1 MAKDLPYFK
10 FNVSE
15 YINGDITLEDF
26 YIQGVFINICAFYW
40 FKSGNVSLSEMKRRL
55 SKAKP
60 KAFEKLIESN
70 LIKVE
75 GDVLKITFLDEQ
87 LEERAK
93 NADKN
98 HINGLSG
105 GRPKKVGLGELRF
118 YLIKCFNDLECFYK
132 AGITTGSVRK
142 RFSSVKAMPY
152 QYEIILDFICEH
164 PVALALEDTIRSKC
178 ERYDPL
184 IKFSGHLECY
194 KIQDSVVRIISETQ
208 SKPSGLLL
216 ETQFEP
222 TSKPIR
228 REERREEE
236 RREREE
242 YTLHGSGKFF
252 ITIAKRY
259 AYEKIQK
266 IYSLEEYFTS
276 TGQIISLKE
285 SRWTMFDEFVKANS
299 GKAFNEPDHV
309 YNTFR
314 NFCIANAAPS
324 QAANEF
330 INAEVDKAN
339 LTLEA
344 WETMYAYDLKHNEK
358 FKNHFG
364 YNGKLSPSQPVGSN
378 NKR

>member
-70 LIKVE
+70 LIKVK
-75 GDVLKITFLDEQ
+75 GDVLRITFLDEQ
-87 LEERAK
+87 LSERTAISESNAK
-93 NADKN
+93 NGKQ
-98 HINGLSG
+98 G
-105 GRPKKVGLGELRF
+105 GRGNKKSEPKP
-118 YLIKCFNDLECFYK
+118 
-132 AGITTGSVRK
+132 T
-142 RFSSVKAMPY
+142 
-152 QYEIILDFICEH
+152 
-164 PVALALEDTIRSKC
+164 AL
-178 ERYDPL
+178 
-184 IKFSGHLECY
+184 
-194 KIQDSVVRIISETQ
+194 ISE
-208 SKPSGLLL
+208 SELKAEKSN
-216 ETQFEP
+216 
-222 TSKPIR
+222 I
-228 REERREEE
+228 EEKREEE
-236 RREREE
+236 KREREE
-242 YTLHGSGKFF
+242 YTLHGSGKFS

-259 AYEKIQK
+259 AHEKIQK

-299 GKAFNEPDHV
+299 GKVFNEPDHV